1 MEIHRSARKHGIA
14 DEDIEHV
21 VANALAALDEANDEG
36 INQVL
41 YLGWNRAGTTLIEVV
56 VLHFDD
62 GRDMAIHAMKMQPRY
77 RRYLPGGARRSPGP
91 RGDEYG

>member
-1 MEIHRSARKHGIA
+1 MEIHRSASKHGI
-14 DEDIEHV
+14 DDRDIEYV
-21 VANALAALDEANDEG
+21 VANALATLDETNDEG

-41 YLGWNRAGTTLIEVV
+41 YLGWNRAGTALLEVV

-77 RRYLPGGARRSPGP
+77 ARYLP
-91 RGDEYG
+91 

>member
-1 MEIHRSARKHGIA
+1 VEIHRSASKHGI
-14 DEDIEHV
+14 DDQDIEYV
-21 VANALAALDEANDEG
+21 VANALATLDETNDEG

-41 YLGWNRAGTTLIEVV
+41 YLGWNRAGTALLEVV

-77 RRYLPGGARRSPGP
+77 ARYLP
-91 RGDEYG
+91 